1 VETLAGMV
9 LVLAGLFMLFLTVGI
24 VVSGTPMLLV
34 IVPLALSAVFFK
46 MAYDLLTDPQ
56 GL

>member
-1 VETLAGMV
+1 MV